1 MFNLSAAMAGEFVNV
16 TKNMT
21 ERIEGLGPSK
31 LRRMKDDGGGI
42 S

>member
-16 TKNMT
+16 TKNMS

-31 LRRMKDDGGGI
+31 LRMMDDGGGT